1 MSMTLWALGARW
13 PTADEV
19 PQADDVVAGFWGAVI
34 FIFLIVAGV
43 VLFLSLTRHLRKAQA
58 AKDAGLFGDST
69 DRGAADVDSDGDIK
83 SE

>member
-69 DRGAADVDSDGDIK
+69 DRGAADVDSDGDIR